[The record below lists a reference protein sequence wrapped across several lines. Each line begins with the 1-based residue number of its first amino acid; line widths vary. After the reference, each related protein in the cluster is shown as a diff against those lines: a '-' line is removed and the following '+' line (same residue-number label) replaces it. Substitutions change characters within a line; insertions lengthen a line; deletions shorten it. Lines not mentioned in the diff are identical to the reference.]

1 MNSCTSISAA
11 SERDPL
17 DLIDLKALARL
28 LALSPCTIR
37 RKVKDGSFPRPIRL
51 SEQTT
56 RWRRRDVEQWLAERE
71 RGDDP
76 PMRAIPTWRLRKNGD
91 A

>member
-1 MNSCTSISAA
+1 MSNCTSISTA

-17 DLIDLKALARL
+17 DLIDLKSLARL
-28 LALSPCTIR
+28 LALSPGTIR
-37 RKVKDGSFPRPIRL
+37 RKVKNGSFPRPIRL

-56 RWRRRDVEQWLAERE
+56 RWRRGDVEQWLAERE
-71 RGDDP
+71 RDDDAP
-76 PMRAIPTWRLRKNGD
+76 IRAAPKWLKKGQAD